1 MKQGIFQISY
11 YVATKYYIDTY
22 NILAQKIILTF
33 HAPIK
38 VQVHLKSRPERSR
51 WQKVLADISGE

>member
-22 NILAQKIILTF
+22 NILAQKTILTF

-38 VQVHLKSRPERSR
+38 VQVHLKSRPERCR
-51 WQKVLADISGE
+51 